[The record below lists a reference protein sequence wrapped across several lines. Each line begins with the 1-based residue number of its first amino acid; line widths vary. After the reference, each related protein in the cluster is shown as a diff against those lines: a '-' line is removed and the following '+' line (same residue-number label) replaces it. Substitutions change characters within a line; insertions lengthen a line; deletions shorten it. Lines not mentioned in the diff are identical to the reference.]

1 MNAKNKWQAGK
12 LMGAVNL
19 DLNFPSTST
28 CKTSQKNSIFSSLN
42 RIENTKIGLK
52 TFAELKLQDLCLAS
66 LTCKQWKQLTQEPS
80 TWKELYFQAIKGEG
94 IEEQSS
100 ISLLENEVSNHLQA
114 NILAFRPTAI
124 NKNISLPFAPLI
136 YIKEKCL
143 EKEDFLSKDKI
154 EEAENAYALTLKG
167 AAQENDSIQQSFY
180 AEKLGDVYLAK
191 KIPEK
196 LLQAA
201 GLYNYAMHLSLPN
214 RQEFLKEKLAK
225 IQNLL
230 SQLYEEKPLNYDLLR
245 SQFEGNRQE
254 LKDLRSKIE
263 KQIQSLPETPAPQ
276 VVRELYGEISQQI
289 KAFFKILVKQSIDT
303 LGAEPCEYA
312 MIGFGSL
319 AREEMTLYSDLEF
332 GILIKEDTLINREYF
347 KRLTTLIHLK
357 VINLGE
363 TILPAL
369 DIPCLKAID
378 FFDSITPRGFAF
390 DGAGVAGKGC
400 KTPYGNRETFELI
413 QTPEKM
419 AQYIAKDEE
428 GYWWHQQEPHLP
440 LELVTYT
447 HLLGAFK
454 LTEQYKQ
461 ELQENLDTCYQRSL
475 TLRQYLARYHLVEE
489 DMMVFEPRIGE
500 LECQGMLFHTKHD
513 LYRFL
518 HLALD
523 RLALF
528 NKVAAVDTYSRIDQ
542 LSNQGALNQ
551 GAAEKLKE
559 WMLTALLMRLKT
571 YSYYQAQQEMMNPL
585 IKVFDIDESTLVQK
599 QLGLDGE
606 TLAKIKK
613 IYHVFIPFYQAMKEF
628 LLGDEDRLKLS
639 LLDENSPQMHGDI
652 ALRFFQHE
660 EAKKWYSLARKETSE
675 KSDLLN
681 TLGII
686 DGIQGNFEQAIE
698 HIYQALEIDLKL
710 EGKDSLQVAR
720 DYNNLGVFYQ
730 NQGKLRIA
738 ANYVKLALKMT
749 IKLYGKNNL
758 RAANCY
764 NNLGCIY
771 LEEGNLEKAAKYV
784 KQALEIGFRLYG
796 KSHSSLAIYYINLG
810 RIYQEQRDLAKGAE
824 LIKLAFDIDLKLYGE
839 HHFNMSKNYN
849 IIGLMYHAQKD
860 YEQAAKHLKQALK
873 TDLKLLG
880 KNHIKIATRYNN
892 LGSIYQSQGNL
903 KEAFKL
909 IRKALK
915 INIKLFG
922 ENHPHVATSYNHLG
936 TIFQKQGDFEQAI
949 ENAKKALKIRIELFG
964 NYHPRVA
971 RVHNNLGTIY
981 QEQGNVEQ
989 AAKSFTQALGVFLK
1003 VDGANHL
1010 KAANLCHHLGQI
1022 YRFQGELGKA
1032 AKYIHHGLQIN
1043 IQHYGEYHPRVA
1055 EDYKNL
1061 GLIYREQGNLR
1072 PAGKYIKKALKI
1084 NIKLFSENHP
1094 RALRDCEDL
1103 GMVYQEQGKLGKAL
1117 NYTKQALRSGIVIY
1131 GIHHPE
1137 VATIN
1142 SNLQKLKSFFPTS
1155 EVKTTTLLKRR
1166 GKSTG
1171 RGKR

>member
-1 MNAKNKWQAGK
+1 
-12 LMGAVNL
+12 MGAVNL
-19 DLNFPSTST
+19 YLNSSSLSAI
-28 CKTSQKNSIFSSLN
+28 KESQKNSIPSSLN
-42 RIENTKIGLK
+42 TIEYAKIGLK
-52 TFAELKLQDLCLAS
+52 TFAELKLQDWCLAS

-80 TWKELYFQAIKGEG
+80 TWRELYSQAIKREG
-94 IEEQSS
+94 IEEQFSS
-100 ISLLENEVSNHLQA
+100 NFLENEVSNHLHA
-114 NILAFRPTAI
+114 KALTFRPTVI
-124 NKNISLPFAPLI
+124 YKNIFLPIIPLT

-143 EKEDFLSKDKI
+143 KKEGFLSKDKI
-154 EEAENAYALTLKG
+154 EEVENTYALILKD
-167 AAQENDSIQQSFY
+167 AAQENDSIQQSFC

-191 KIPEK
+191 KIPET

-214 RQEFLKEKLAK
+214 RQELLKEKLAK

-245 SQFEGNRQE
+245 SQFEGNRQK

-263 KQIQSLPETPAPQ
+263 KQIQFLPEIPAPQ
-276 VVRELYGEISQQI
+276 VVRELYGEISKQI
-289 KAFFKILVKQSIDT
+289 KSFFKILVKQSIDT

-319 AREEMTLYSDLEF
+319 AREEMTPYSDLEF
-332 GILIKEDTLINREYF
+332 GILIKEDTSINREYF

-400 KTPYGNRETFELI
+400 KTPYGNRQTFELI

-428 GYWWHQQEPHLP
+428 GHWWHQQEPHLP

-447 HLLGAFK
+447 HLLGSFK

-461 ELQENLDTCYQRSL
+461 ALQENLDACYQKSL
-475 TLRQYLARYHLVEE
+475 TLRQYLAKHHLVEE
-489 DMMVFEPRIGE
+489 DMMVFKPRIGE
-500 LECQGMLFHTKHD
+500 LECQGMLFHTKND

-542 LSNQGALNQ
+542 LSKLGVLNLE
-551 GAAEKLKE
+551 AAEKLKE

-571 YSYYQAQQEMMNPL
+571 YAYYQAQQEMMNPL
-585 IKVFDIDESTLVQK
+585 IKVFDIDDSALIQK
-599 QLGLDGE
+599 QFGLDGE

-613 IYHVFIPFYQAMKEF
+613 IYHIFIPFYQAMKEF
-628 LLGDEDRLKLS
+628 LLGSEDKLKFS
-639 LLDENSPQMHGDI
+639 MLDENSPQMHGDI

-660 EAKKWYSLARKETSE
+660 EAKYWYSLVRKETSE

-686 DGIQGNFEQAIE
+686 DGIQGNFKQAIE
-698 HIYQALEIDLKL
+698 HISQALEIDLKL

-730 NQGKLRIA
+730 NQGKLGKA
-738 ANYVKLALKMT
+738 ANYVKLALKIT
-749 IKLYGKNNL
+749 IKLYGKNIL

-771 LEEGNLEKAAKYV
+771 LEEGNLKKAVKYI
-784 KQALEIGFRLYG
+784 KQALEIDCKLYG
-796 KSHSSLAIYYINLG
+796 KNHSSLAIYFSNLG
-810 RIYQEQRDLAKGAE
+810 RIYHEQGDLAKGVK
-824 LIKLAFDIDLKLYGE
+824 LIKRALDIDLKLYGE
-839 HHFNMSKNYN
+839 YHPNMSKNYN
-849 IIGLMYHAQKD
+849 ILGLMYHAQKD
-860 YEQAAKHLKQALK
+860 DEQAAKYLKQALK

-880 KNHIKIATRYNN
+880 KNHIKIAIRYNN
-892 LGSIYQSQGNL
+892 LGSIYQSQGHS
-903 KEAFKL
+903 KEAFKWIRRAL
-909 IRKALK
+909 I
-915 INIKLFG
+915 ISIKLFG
-922 ENHPHVATSYNHLG
+922 ENHPHVATGYNNLG
-936 TIFQKQGDFEQAI
+936 TIYREQGNFEQGI
-949 ENAKKALKIRIELFG
+949 ENAIKALKIRIELFG
-964 NYHPRVA
+964 NYHPSVA

-989 AAKSFTQALGVFLK
+989 AAKSFTQALGVLLK
-1003 VDGANHL
+1003 VYGANHL
-1010 KAANLCHHLGQI
+1010 EAANLCHHLGQI
-1022 YRFQGELGKA
+1022 YQSHGELGKA
-1032 AKYIHHGLQIN
+1032 AKYIHQGLQIN

-1055 EDYKNL
+1055 EDYRNL
-1061 GLIYREQGNLR
+1061 GLIYREQGKLKQASN
-1072 PAGKYIKKALKI
+1072 YIKKALKI
-1084 NIKLFSENHP
+1084 NIKLFSENHQ

-1117 NYTKQALRSGIVIY
+1117 DYTKQALRSGIVTY

-1142 SNLQKLKSFFPTS
+1142 SNLQKLKSLFSTS
-1155 EVKTTTLLKRR
+1155 EVKTTTLLKRQD
-1166 GKSTG
+1166 KPIG
-1171 RGKR
+1171 RRALI

>member
-1 MNAKNKWQAGK
+1 
-12 LMGAVNL
+12 MGAVNL
-19 DLNFPSTST
+19 HLNFPSTST

-201 GLYNYAMHLSLPN
+201 GLYNYALRLCPLGQQEVIREKLLQVEGLLVKLCERKPLKPSLMKKRSLDN
-214 RQEFLKEKLAK
+214 RQALKKFRNIMEEK
-225 IQNLL
+225 IQNLSENPS
-230 SQLYEEKPLNYDLLR
+230 SQEVKALYH
-245 SQFEGNRQE
+245 S
-254 LKDLRSKIE
+254 
-263 KQIQSLPETPAPQ
+263 
-276 VVRELYGEISQQI
+276 ISQGI
-289 KAFFKILVKQSIDT
+289 KVFFKLLVSQAREV
-303 LGAEPCEYA
+303 LGPAPCEYA

-319 AREEMTLYSDLEF
+319 AREEMTLYSDVEF
-332 GILIKEDTLINREYF
+332 GILIPEDSPTHREYF
-347 KRLTTLIHLK
+347 RRLTLLLHLA

-369 DIPCLKAID
+369 NIPCLKAID

-390 DGAGVAGKGC
+390 DGAGVTGKGC
-400 KTPYGNRETFELI
+400 KTPYGNRQTFELI

-461 ELQENLDTCYQRSL
+461 ALQENLDTCYQRSL

-489 DMMVFEPRIGE
+489 DMMVFEPRIGG

-613 IYHVFIPFYQAMKEF
+613 SIIFLFPF
-628 LLGDEDRLKLS
+628 
-639 LLDENSPQMHGDI
+639 
-652 ALRFFQHE
+652 
-660 EAKKWYSLARKETSE
+660 
-675 KSDLLN
+675 
-681 TLGII
+681 
-686 DGIQGNFEQAIE
+686 
-698 HIYQALEIDLKL
+698 
-710 EGKDSLQVAR
+710 
-720 DYNNLGVFYQ
+720 
-730 NQGKLRIA
+730 
-738 ANYVKLALKMT
+738 
-749 IKLYGKNNL
+749 
-758 RAANCY
+758 
-764 NNLGCIY
+764 
-771 LEEGNLEKAAKYV
+771 
-784 KQALEIGFRLYG
+784 FRL
-796 KSHSSLAIYYINLG
+796 
-810 RIYQEQRDLAKGAE
+810 
-824 LIKLAFDIDLKLYGE
+824 
-839 HHFNMSKNYN
+839 
-849 IIGLMYHAQKD
+849 
-860 YEQAAKHLKQALK
+860 
-873 TDLKLLG
+873 
-880 KNHIKIATRYNN
+880 
-892 LGSIYQSQGNL
+892 
-903 KEAFKL
+903 
-909 IRKALK
+909 
-915 INIKLFG
+915 
-922 ENHPHVATSYNHLG
+922 
-936 TIFQKQGDFEQAI
+936 
-949 ENAKKALKIRIELFG
+949 
-964 NYHPRVA
+964 
-971 RVHNNLGTIY
+971 
-981 QEQGNVEQ
+981 
-989 AAKSFTQALGVFLK
+989 
-1003 VDGANHL
+1003 
-1010 KAANLCHHLGQI
+1010 
-1022 YRFQGELGKA
+1022 
-1032 AKYIHHGLQIN
+1032 
-1043 IQHYGEYHPRVA
+1043 
-1055 EDYKNL
+1055 
-1061 GLIYREQGNLR
+1061 
-1072 PAGKYIKKALKI
+1072 
-1084 NIKLFSENHP
+1084 
-1094 RALRDCEDL
+1094 
-1103 GMVYQEQGKLGKAL
+1103 
-1117 NYTKQALRSGIVIY
+1117 
-1131 GIHHPE
+1131 
-1137 VATIN
+1137 
-1142 SNLQKLKSFFPTS
+1142 
-1155 EVKTTTLLKRR
+1155 
-1166 GKSTG
+1166 
-1171 RGKR
+1171 

>member
-1 MNAKNKWQAGK
+1 
-12 LMGAVNL
+12 MGAVNL
-19 DLNFPSTST
+19 YFNSSSLSAI
-28 CKTSQKNSIFSSLN
+28 KESQKNSIPSSLN
-42 RIENTKIGLK
+42 RIEYAKIGLK
-52 TFAELKLQDLCLAS
+52 TFAELKLQDWCLAN

-80 TWKELYFQAIKGEG
+80 TWKELYSPTIKGKV
-94 IEEQSS
+94 IEEQFSS
-100 ISLLENEVSNHLQA
+100 NLLENEVSNYPHAKAL
-114 NILAFRPTAI
+114 IFRPTVI
-124 NKNISLPFAPLI
+124 YKNIFLPIIPFT

-143 EKEDFLSKDKI
+143 EKEGFLSKDKI
-154 EEAENAYALTLKG
+154 EEVENAYALILKG

-180 AEKLGDVYLAK
+180 AEKLGDIYAAK
-191 KIPEK
+191 ETSET

-201 GLYNYAMHLSLPN
+201 GLYNYALRLCSSGQQEIIREKLLQVEGLLAKLCKGKSLEPSLMKKRFVDN
-214 RQEFLKEKLAK
+214 RQALKKFRDITGEKIHNLAE
-225 IQNLL
+225 NP
-230 SQLYEEKPLNYDLLR
+230 SP
-245 SQFEGNRQE
+245 QE
-254 LKDLRSKIE
+254 
-263 KQIQSLPETPAPQ
+263 
-276 VVRELYGEISQQI
+276 I
-289 KAFFKILVKQSIDT
+289 KALYHEIAQGMKVFFKLLVNQACEA
-303 LGAEPCEYA
+303 LGPPSCEYA

-332 GILIKEDTLINREYF
+332 GILIQEDAPTHKEYF
-347 KRLTTLIHLK
+347 RRLALLLHLA

-369 DIPCLKAID
+369 DIPSLKAID

-400 KTPYGNRETFELI
+400 KTPYGNHQTFELI

-428 GYWWHQQEPHLP
+428 GHWWHQQEPHLP

-447 HLLGAFK
+447 HLLGSFK

-461 ELQENLDTCYQRSL
+461 ALQENLETCYQKSL
-475 TLRQYLARYHLVEE
+475 TLRQYLAKHHLVEE
-489 DMMVFEPRIGE
+489 DMMVFEPRIGQ
-500 LECQGMLFHTKHD
+500 LECQGMLFNTKQD

-542 LSNQGALNQ
+542 LSKQGALNLE
-551 GAAEKLKE
+551 AAEKLKE

-585 IKVFDIDESTLVQK
+585 IKVFEIDASTLIQK
-599 QLGLDGE
+599 QLGLEGE

-613 IYHVFIPFYQAMKEF
+613 IYHIFIPFYQAMKEF
-628 LLGDEDRLKLS
+628 LLGSDDRLKFS
-639 LLDENSPQMHGDI
+639 KLDENSHQVHGDI

-660 EAKKWYSLARKETSE
+660 EAKNWYSLARNETSE
-675 KSDLLN
+675 NSNLLN

-698 HIYQALEIDLKL
+698 YIYQALEIDLKL

-730 NQGKLRIA
+730 NQGKLGKA
-738 ANYVKLALKMT
+738 VNYIKLALKIT

-758 RAANCY
+758 RVANCY

-771 LEEGNLEKAAKYV
+771 LEEGNLEKAAKYG
-784 KQALEIGFRLYG
+784 KQALEIGCELYG
-796 KSHSSLAIYYINLG
+796 KSHSSLAIYFSNLG
-810 RIYQEQRDLAKGAE
+810 RIYHEQGDLAKGVK
-824 LIKLAFDIDLKLYGE
+824 LIKRALDIDLKLYGE
-839 HHFNMSKNYN
+839 HHPNMSKNYN
-849 IIGLMYHAQKD
+849 ILGLMYHAQKD
-860 YEQAAKHLKQALK
+860 YEQAAKYLRQALK

-903 KEAFKL
+903 KEGFKW
-909 IRKALK
+909 IHEALK

-922 ENHPHVATSYNHLG
+922 GSHPNVATAYNNLG
-936 TIFQKQGDFEQAI
+936 TIYQKQGNFEQAI

-964 NYHPRVA
+964 NYHPSVA

-1003 VDGANHL
+1003 VYGANHL
-1010 KAANLCHHLGQI
+1010 EAANLCHHLGQI
-1022 YRFQGELGKA
+1022 YQFHGELGKA
-1032 AKYIHHGLQIN
+1032 AKYIHQGLQIN
-1043 IQHYGEYHPRVA
+1043 IQHYGEYHSRVA
-1055 EDYKNL
+1055 EGYKNL
-1061 GLIYREQGNLR
+1061 GLICQKQGKLKQ
-1072 PAGKYIKKALKI
+1072 AGIFIKKALKI

-1094 RALRDCEDL
+1094 CVVRNCKDL

-1117 NYTKQALRSGIVIY
+1117 DYTKQALRSGIVTY

-1142 SNLQKLKSFFPTS
+1142 SNLQKLKSLFSTS
-1155 EVKTTTLLKRR
+1155 EVKTTTLLKRQD
-1166 GKSTG
+1166 KPIG
-1171 RGKR
+1171 RGALS